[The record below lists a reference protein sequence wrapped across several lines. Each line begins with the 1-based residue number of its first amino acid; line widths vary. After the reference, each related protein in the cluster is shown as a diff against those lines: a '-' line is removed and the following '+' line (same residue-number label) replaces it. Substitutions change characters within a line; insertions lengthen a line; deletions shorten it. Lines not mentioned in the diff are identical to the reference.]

1 MRCDATDGHGRN
13 HTTQQRVS
21 QPRCGLS
28 PPLLRPLATF
38 NYAEMYTLAAGSR
51 LTGALLLSGGGAVH
65 GTDRRSVGGVARL
78 QLGWVTVFGRVY
90 QLGQLSF
97 ASLRG
102 RLIEYQL
109 RLG

>member
-51 LTGALLLSGGGAVH
+51 LTGALLLSGGGALCMVQ
-65 GTDRRSVGGVARL
+65 TDDRL
-78 QLGWVTVFGRVY
+78 AAWPGYNWDG
-90 QLGQLSF
+90 
-97 ASLRG
+97 
-102 RLIEYQL
+102 
-109 RLG
+109 